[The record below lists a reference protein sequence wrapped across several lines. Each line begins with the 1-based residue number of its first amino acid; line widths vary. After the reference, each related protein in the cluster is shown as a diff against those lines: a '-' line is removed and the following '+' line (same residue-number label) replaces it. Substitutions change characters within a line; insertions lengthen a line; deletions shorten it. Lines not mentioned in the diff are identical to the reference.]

1 MKITHPIAIKLLS
14 LLGSWVLR
22 LWLKTQDYWF
32 YIDDPHCDPNWT
44 DRRNIYLF
52 WHETMLFPLATHCG
66 PDFAIL
72 VSRHRDG
79 ELISQVMRMFQGRT
93 VRGST
98 SRGAVA
104 GLLGMLRGNPARHLG
119 ITPDGPRGPRRV
131 VQEGAIYLASRTGM
145 PLVPL
150 GFAFG
155 DCWRAGSWDRMAL
168 PRPFKPAVCVAGCPV
183 DVPADIDREGIQDM
197 RQKIQEMMDSVQQR
211 AEDLAEGGKIVPGME
226 PACSVLDPSTRAR
239 RWGKSMSNEQ

>member
-1 MKITHPIAIKLLS
+1 MKISHPIAIKLVS

-32 YIDDPHCDPNWT
+32 CMDDPDSDPNWT
-44 DRRNIYLF
+44 DKRNIYLF
-52 WHETMLFPLATHCG
+52 WHEMMLFPLATHCG
-66 PDFAIL
+66 PEFAML

-104 GLLGMLRGNPARHLG
+104 GLLGMMRGQAARHLG

-145 PLVPL
+145 PLVPV

-155 DCWRAGSWDRMAL
+155 DCWRVGSWDRMAL
-168 PRPFKPAVCVAGCPV
+168 PRPFRLAVSIAARPV
-183 DVPADIDREGIQDM
+183 SVPAEIDREGIQTV
-197 RQKIQEMMDSVQQR
+197 RREIQQAMDGVQQR
-211 AEDLAEGGKIVPGME
+211 AEDLAECGKIVAGME
-226 PACSVLDPSTRAR
+226 PASRALDPSTRAE
-239 RWGKSMSNEQ
+239 RWGENR

>member
-1 MKITHPIAIKLLS
+1 MKISHPIAIKTVS

-22 LWLKTQDYWF
+22 FWLKTQDYWF
-32 YIDDPHCDPNWT
+32 SIDHPDSDPHWT
-44 DRRNIYLF
+44 KKRNIYLF

-104 GLLGMLRGNPARHLG
+104 GLLGMMRSQVARHLG

-131 VQEGAIYLASRTGM
+131 VQDGAIYLASRTGM
-145 PLVPL
+145 PLVPV
-150 GFAFG
+150 GYAFG
-155 DCWRAGSWDRMAL
+155 DCLRAGSWDRMAL
-168 PRPFKPAVCVAGCPV
+168 PRPFRRAVGVAGRPV
-183 DVPADIDREGIQDM
+183 DIPANIGRYEIRAVRRRMQREMDTV
-197 RQKIQEMMDSVQQR
+197 QER
-211 AEDLAEGGKIVPGME
+211 AEKLAESGEIVAGME
-226 PACSVLDPSTRAR
+226 PACKVLDPSTRIQ
-239 RWGKSMSNEQ
+239 RWAKGGGP